1 MELCWRCSVEFQ
13 EDVAHLINSPED
25 GCLLPVRGAP
35 TKPRETGQQCGMANC
50 WRFRIFWSFFEL
62 KGMESI
68 QIQAGEASKTAK
80 TPVFSLF
87 PSRLTQHHMCW
98 GCSRPSE
105 WIGRAGYPCQWF
117 HGNWFC
123 CWGMDKNRSQIMA
136 EFGGM
141 YLYPVVSSTP
151 EVFVAFWSC

>member
-50 WRFRIFWSFFEL
+50 WRFGIFWSFFEL

-87 PSRLTQHHMCW
+87 PSRLTHSITCVEDVRDHLNELAELATRASGFMGTGFAAEAWTKTGHKLWQSSV
-98 GCSRPSE
+98 GCIYIR
-105 WIGRAGYPCQWF
+105 
-117 HGNWFC
+117 
-123 CWGMDKNRSQIMA
+123 
-136 EFGGM
+136 
-141 YLYPVVSSTP
+141 LYPQLLR
-151 EVFVAFWSC
+151 FL